1 MNNMIKA
8 GSSAPPS
15 RWVVIVV
22 VIVIESL
29 RVVVGVRVVVD
40 VIRNL
45 RVVLVVVVVE
55 VEFSEHAVLVEVV
68 RWVRRG
74 LAGTRAS

>member
-1 MNNMIKA
+1 MWN
-8 GSSAPPS
+8 
-15 RWVVIVV
+15 VI
-22 VIVIESL
+22 S
-29 RVVVGVRVVVD
+29 
-40 VIRNL
+40 NL

-55 VEFSEHAVLVEVV
+55 VEISEHAVLVEVV